1 MSEKIYG
8 SDDNKNLVPVY
19 SKEEVDRNIGHLKSK
34 DFISTPLIASTYLS
48 NNTGKLIIKLPHRKD
63 SLKHPMIKLTIE
75 LINKYGNDYAEYV
88 VSAQLFKGA
97 WTSIRTTI
105 SNGRGTLSNAPISLG
120 VEDEYY
126 AITIGEDTTVWSYLQ
141 VNIKDVSVWYYTPKF
156 EDWDN
161 NWDISIGIPTG
172 TYTLTTET
180 PNQLLNTNAEVEK
193 LKNRVTPI
201 NLGGTGANNTKTA
214 MNNLMANAIIDYSDQ
229 IQLVGNVKSYSV
241 TAFKMGRLVFISGQ
255 FNFNSGE
262 MPIKKATNIFKLPS
276 AIIPDYYVPMGTL
289 AMIATDQATAQV
301 IVSNI
306 GNVSFYKAG
315 EKTSTATVYFSGMY
329 MLGTGYD

>member
-1 MSEKIYG
+1 MIYG
-8 SDDNKNLVPVY
+8 HDGAKNQVPVY

-48 NNTGKLIIKLPHRKD
+48 TNTGKLIIKLPHRKD
-63 SLKHPMIKLTIE
+63 SSKHPMIKLTIE

-97 WTSIRTTI
+97 WTSNRTTI

-120 VEDEYY
+120 IEDEYY
-126 AITIGEDTTVWSYLQ
+126 AITIGEDTTVWSHLQ
-141 VNIKDVSVWYYTPKF
+141 VNIKDVSVWFYTPKF

-193 LKNRVTPI
+193 LKNRVMPI
-201 NLGGTGANNTKTA
+201 NLGGTGASNTKTA
-214 MNNLMANAIIDYSDQ
+214 MNNLMAMAAIDYSEQ
-229 IQLVGNVKSYSV
+229 IRLTGTVKSYAI
-241 TAFKMGRLVFISGQ
+241 TAFKIGRMVFISGQ
-255 FNFNSGE
+255 FDFNT
-262 MPIKKATNIFKLPS
+262 MPLQKTTEIFRVPS
-276 AIIPDYYVPMGTL
+276 AIIPDYDAPL
-289 AMIATDQATAQV
+289 AVYARIQADQAMAQV
-301 IVSNI
+301 CVTPEGKII
-306 GNVSFYKAG
+306 FYKG
-315 EKTSTATVYFSGMY
+315 GDKSSGATVLFGGTY
-329 MLGTGYD
+329 MLGTGSD